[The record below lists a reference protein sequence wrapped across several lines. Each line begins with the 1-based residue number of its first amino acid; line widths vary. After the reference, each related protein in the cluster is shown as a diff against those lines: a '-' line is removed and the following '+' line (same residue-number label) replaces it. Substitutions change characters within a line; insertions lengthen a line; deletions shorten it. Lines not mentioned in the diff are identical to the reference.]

1 MADHRDDVPYN
12 SPVLHELQN
21 HLAIIVGFCDLL
33 LADLPQS
40 DRVCE
45 DIGHIRAAGK
55 AAMDL
60 LPDVAA
66 RMRSSL

>member
-1 MADHRDDVPYN
+1 MADYRDDTPN
-12 SPVLHELQN
+12 TSPVLHELQN
-21 HLAIIVGFCDLL
+21 HLAVIVGFCDLL

-40 DRVCE
+40 DRVCA

-55 AAMDL
+55 AAMAL

-66 RMRSSL
+66 GMRSL